1 MQIKVATIT
10 IEGEDSLTMRYA
22 LTRALEGEEERYDIQ
37 LKQIRNKQGFV
48 VEEKLK
54 IYKKI

>member
-48 VEEKLK
+48 VKEKLK

>member
-22 LTRALEGEEERYDIQ
+22 LTRALEGEEERYDIR
-37 LKQIRNKQGFV
+37 LKQIRNKQGFIV
-48 VEEKLK
+48 KEKLK